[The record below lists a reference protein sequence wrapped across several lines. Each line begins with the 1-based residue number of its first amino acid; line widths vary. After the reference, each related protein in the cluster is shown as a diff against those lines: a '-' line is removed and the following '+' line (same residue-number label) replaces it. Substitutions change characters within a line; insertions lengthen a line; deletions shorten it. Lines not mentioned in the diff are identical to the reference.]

1 MPSFAMLRLAVTGR
15 PGIGK
20 TTFCLN
26 VFNSLKGKTGICG
39 FITQEV
45 REKGKRVGFKL
56 KNLHTGEQAWLA
68 KVGSDSPVKV
78 GKYGVMVDAVDRFSQ
93 GLDCQSSQLCIV
105 DEIGPMELKS
115 KQFIQLIEDLL
126 STNMSCIFTVHQKS
140 KHQLVET
147 VRKECEVVTLDES
160 NRDSMV
166 DEVAER
172 FYDPGR

>member
-1 MPSFAMLRLAVTGR
+1 MLRLAVTGR

-26 VFNSLKGKTGICG
+26 VFNSLKDKTSICG
-39 FITQEV
+39 FITGEV

-56 KNLHTGEQAWLA
+56 KDLNTGEEAWLA
-68 KVGSDSPVKV
+68 KVESDSSVRV
-78 GKYGVMVDAVDRFSQ
+78 GKYGVIVGAVDKFSRN
-93 GLDCQSSQLCIV
+93 LNCQSSQLCII

-115 KQFIQLIEDLL
+115 KQFVQLIEHLL
-126 STNMSCIFTVHQKS
+126 FTSMSCIFTVHQKS
-140 KHQLVET
+140 KHNLLET
-147 VRKECEVVTLDES
+147 VRKECEVITLDES

-166 DEVAER
+166 DEVVKR

>member
-1 MPSFAMLRLAVTGR
+1 MVRLAVTGR

-26 VFNSLKGKTGICG
+26 VFNSLKDKTGICG

-56 KNLHTGEQAWLA
+56 KDLNTGEEAWLA
-68 KVGSDSPVKV
+68 KVDSDSSVKV
-78 GKYGVMVDAVDRFSQ
+78 GKYGVMVDAVSQFSRN
-93 GLDCQSSQLCIV
+93 LDCQSSQLCIV

-115 KQFIQLIEDLL
+115 KQFVQLIEHLL
-126 STNMSCIFTVHQKS
+126 STEMSCIFTIHHKS
-140 KHQLVET
+140 KHNLVET
-147 VRKECEVVTLDES
+147 VRKKCEVITLDES

-166 DEVAER
+166 EEVVER
-172 FYDPGR
+172 FYDSRR

>member
-1 MPSFAMLRLAVTGR
+1 MLRLAVTGR

-26 VFNSLKGKTGICG
+26 AFNSLKDRTAICG
-39 FITQEV
+39 FITEEV

-56 KNLHTGEQAWLA
+56 KDLNTGEEAWLA
-68 KVGSDSPVKV
+68 KVDSDSPVKV
-78 GKYGVMVDAVDRFSQ
+78 GKYGVMVDAVDKFSQ
-93 GLDCQSSQLCIV
+93 GLDCRNSQLCIV

-115 KQFIQLIEDLL
+115 KQFVQLIEHLL
-126 STNMSCIFTVHQKS
+126 STDISCIFTVHQKS
-140 KHQLVET
+140 RHKLVET
-147 VRKECEVVTLDES
+147 VKKECEVITLDES
-160 NRDSMV
+160 NRDYMV